1 MVSTC
6 IQTVT
11 QCCNMNGTLQHQS
24 LHRITYG
31 CDHVLSSYSP
41 NGRTET
47 HCTGF
52 NVEKNVSCTHIRLF
66 CKTLQ
71 HELVHRIAYGS
82 STHIH
87 IFDKTFDW
95 KSCSGYCNKI
105 LQHEHRDECIFTH
118 IHLFNKMLQYE
129 LMHRNSCT
137 GLCIEMNVSG
147 NHTHLVNKVLQ
158 HELLCRIRQS
168 YSPR

>member
-1 MVSTC
+1 
-6 IQTVT
+6 
-11 QCCNMNGTLQHQS
+11 MNGTLQHQS

-41 NGRTET
+41 NGSLQRKLIAQDLTWRKMCPVLIFVFSAK
-47 HCTGF
+47 HCNMSLCTGLHMGPVLTF
-52 NVEKNVSCTHIRLF
+52 I
-66 CKTLQ
+66 
-71 HELVHRIAYGS
+71 S
-82 STHIH
+82 STKPSTESPVQDIAT
-87 IFDKTFDW
+87 K
-95 KSCSGYCNKI
+95 YCNMNSFVHKI
-105 LQHEHRDECIFTH
+105 AHRDECIFTH

-168 YSPR
+168 YSAR